1 MVNFVY
7 FSCSDSPL
15 SSLFPQSKIRFFFAG
30 PSTSFLSSDYKLT
43 FETLHECVKEA
54 KRLFVIV
61 SLSFE
66 LKPLCVAIL
75 GFSFLL
81 RPSLLKNIFEIFM
94 DRKMNTRSFITLNF
108 LLRFNSQTLNFLS

>member
-1 MVNFVY
+1 VY

-15 SSLFPQSKIRFFFAG
+15 SSLFPQSKISFFFAG
-30 PSTSFLSSDYKLT
+30 ASISFLSLDYKLT

-66 LKPLCVAIL
+66 FKPLSVAIL
-75 GFSFLL
+75 GLSFL
-81 RPSLLKNIFEIFM
+81 
-94 DRKMNTRSFITLNF
+94 
-108 LLRFNSQTLNFLS
+108 

>member
-15 SSLFPQSKIRFFFAG
+15 SSLFPPSKIRFFFAG

-54 KRLFVIV
+54 KRLLVC
-61 SLSFE
+61 LFE
-66 LKPLCVAIL
+66 FKPVCCNFRFTIP
-75 GFSFLL
+75 L

-108 LLRFNSQTLNFLS
+108 LLMFNSQTLNFLS